1 MSAEIKVPNHEYL
14 ELNYV
19 QESATGRGNNSQ
31 LIMKVDEDNPDVF
44 TVIEGRIGIRVG
56 RNRPKS
62 YSLSMGEWDN
72 FYISKVSRGWLLTKT
87 KPMEKKIIEHKGVI
101 STDSGVYKPTG
112 IKCVDDIIN
121 KLLSYVSYVIN
132 ENYTTTV
139 EDISD
144 EMITLGNNIL
154 NDLSNNYTKMS
165 VPEFNNKLKVLYAAI
180 PRRIDNLSKHLAK
193 RSLDFTEIINSEQEL
208 FDLISNQVRNNNNL
222 SKENAIPTA
231 LEAFNLEWQGVT
243 PEEETKIK
251 KLMGSEASRYK
262 EAWKVTNKITKAKF
276 DEFCKRE
283 NLTEE
288 NGGIS
293 HLFHGS
299 RSEYFWSIITNGLT
313 INPSGV
319 ITNGKMFGL
328 GTYFANKARKSM
340 GYTSTHGSYWAHG
353 DESVGYLGIF
363 QVATGKT
370 YDVEYSESDLTW
382 NILQQRAPGAHC
394 TFAHA
399 GKSLCNDEII
409 VYQDCQSTIEY
420 LVEFT

>member
-31 LIMKVDEDNPDVF
+31 LIMKVDENNPDVF
-44 TVIEGRIGIRVG
+44 SVTEGRIGIRVG
-56 RNRPKS
+56 RNRPKT

-154 NDLSNNYTKMS
+154 SDLSNNYAKMS

-193 RSLDFTEIINSEQEL
+193 RALDFTEIINSEQEL
-208 FDLISNQVRNNNNL
+208 FDLVSNQVRNNNNL

-243 PEEETKIK
+243 PEEEAKIK

-262 EAWKVTNKITKAKF
+262 EAWKVTNKVT
-276 DEFCKRE
+276 
-283 NLTEE
+283 
-288 NGGIS
+288 IS
-293 HLFHGS
+293 FVSWLSF
-299 RSEYFWSIITNGLT
+299 
-313 INPSGV
+313 
-319 ITNGKMFGL
+319 
-328 GTYFANKARKSM
+328 
-340 GYTSTHGSYWAHG
+340 
-353 DESVGYLGIF
+353 
-363 QVATGKT
+363 
-370 YDVEYSESDLTW
+370 
-382 NILQQRAPGAHC
+382 
-394 TFAHA
+394 
-399 GKSLCNDEII
+399 
-409 VYQDCQSTIEY
+409 
-420 LVEFT
+420 